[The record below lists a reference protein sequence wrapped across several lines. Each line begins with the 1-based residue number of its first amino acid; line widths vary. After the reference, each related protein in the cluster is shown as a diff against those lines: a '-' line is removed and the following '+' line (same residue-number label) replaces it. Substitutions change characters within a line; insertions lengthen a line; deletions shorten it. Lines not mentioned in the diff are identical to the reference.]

1 LTFVFVTMKTIVS
14 AQMAEKNKQTL
25 ASSVKQYGA
34 QLAGFIRSKVGNNE
48 DAKDIL
54 QDVWYQFSRITNLDD
69 IENISGW
76 LYNVSRNR
84 ITDNYR
90 KKKPASLEDFK
101 VDDDENSF
109 SFKDILLIDDSGNP
123 ELALF
128 KNLFWEE
135 LMSALDELPEKQ
147 REVFVLNEMEDKTLK
162 EIAVQTN
169 ENLKT
174 IISRKGYAVKHLR
187 NRLDYLY
194 KELNN

>member
-1 LTFVFVTMKTIVS
+1 MKTIVS

-174 IISRKGYAVKHLR
+174 IISRKGNAVKHLR

>member
-1 LTFVFVTMKTIVS
+1 MKTIVS

-69 IENISGW
+69 IENISVAGCTMSVETG
-76 LYNVSRNR
+76 LPTITAKRNPPR
-84 ITDNYR
+84 
-90 KKKPASLEDFK
+90 LEDFK

-162 EIAVQTN
+162 EIAEETN

-187 NRLDYLY
+187 KRLDYLY

>member
-1 LTFVFVTMKTIVS
+1 MKTIVS

-54 QDVWYQFSRITNLDD
+54 QDVWYQFSRLTNLDD

-101 VDDDENSF
+101 VNDDENLF
-109 SFKDILLIDDSGNP
+109 SFKEILLIDDSGNP

-147 REVFVLNEMEDKTLK
+147 REVFVLNEMEDKTLG
-162 EIAVQTN
+162 EIAEETN

-187 NRLDYLY
+187 KRLDYLY

>member
-1 LTFVFVTMKTIVS
+1 MKTIVS

-54 QDVWYQFSRITNLDD
+54 QDVWYQFSRLTNLDD

-101 VDDDENSF
+101 VNDDENLF
-109 SFKDILLIDDSGNP
+109 SFKEILLIDDSGNP

-162 EIAVQTN
+162 EIAEETN

-187 NRLDYLY
+187 KRLDYLY